1 MPINLLDKN
10 NKIINKSNLFQI
22 PAYNDEF
29 VGNLFDGKESMGW
42 KLQLP
47 NILGVNLSIK
57 DRQNKVINQLQEI
70 LLKPIQ
76 KKEEEFYKAIG
87 VSNFSQFVQKWKSA
101 NDKDDFDNIIDM
113 TLSLF
118 TGQNIRRA
126 TTNTNSIANILK
138 NLILI
143 SIDGDFT
150 EEEHKIIVQKLI
162 NKQIIVKKNDKN
174 WYELSENNMDLN
186 SVIENINKI
195 ISEEFHNDNIL
206 KIEDMFYSQEK
217 TTVQQILSKNFFI
230 KFSFGNIKLFK
241 TYKSKLLALLLEYIK
256 ISIGKNKYAE
266 WDNNT
271 IEKLKDFYENLLTD
285 YFKIAGDRITEREL
299 LNSDQ
304 LVMGFFGELYT
315 HGKFL
320 HIRTTEDNLNFKIY
334 NTGSLYGKETNQQL
348 SYDTLIVTADNK
360 KYGIQTKNPYTI
372 YKGTYTTYQQSMSLN
387 SEDLFKRYLTDSV
400 GKINPDI
407 RDIIQLFAINSKQD
421 ETGNVG
427 KQLENFIFYFSNNF
441 IRIFNES
448 IREKEFSNKIEKE
461 LRDDLIK
468 GNAINIFFVV
478 QGYLIPS
485 SLILE
490 QLINQYKENIDIKT
504 TQDYVFY
511 YNLKNNNAVNNSR
524 FIFED
529 SEIKN
534 ILNNIK
540 LITKLKTPP
549 IKIQETMR

>member
-1 MPINLLDKN
+1 MSINLLNKD

-22 PAYNDEF
+22 PAYKDKF
-29 VGNLFDGKESMGW
+29 VETLFDGKEAMGL

-47 NILGVNLSIK
+47 NILGVNLNIE
-57 DRQNKVINQLQEI
+57 DRKNKVIYQLQEE

-76 KKEEEFYKAIG
+76 KKEREFYEAIG
-87 VSNFSQFVQKWKSA
+87 VSDFSQFVKKWKSTSDG
-101 NDKDDFDNIIDM
+101 NDADKIIDI

-150 EEEHKIIVQKLI
+150 EEEHETIVQKLI
-162 NKQIIVKKNDKN
+162 NKQIIVKKNKKN

-195 ISEEFHNDNIL
+195 ISEEFHSDNLL
-206 KIEDMFYSQEK
+206 KIEDMFYNQEK
-217 TTVQQILSKNFFI
+217 TTVQQTLSKNFFFF
-230 KFSFGNIKLFK
+230 FSFGNIKLFK
-241 TYKSKLLALLLEYIK
+241 TYKSKLLDLLLEYIK
-256 ISIGKNKYAE
+256 ISIGKNKYDE
-266 WDNNT
+266 WDKNI
-271 IEKLKDFYENLLTD
+271 IEKLKHFYENLLTD
-285 YFKIAGDRITEREL
+285 YFKAAGDKITEREL

-304 LVMGFFGELYT
+304 LLMGFFGELYT

-334 NTGSLYGKETNQQL
+334 NTGSLYGEETNQQL

-360 KYGIQTKNPYTI
+360 KYGIQTKNPYTT
-372 YKGTYTTYQQSMSLN
+372 YEGTYTTYQQSMSLS
-387 SEDLFKRYLTDSV
+387 SEALFKRYLTDSV
-400 GKINPDI
+400 GTINPDI
-407 RDIIQLFAINSKQD
+407 RDIIQLFAINSNQD
-421 ETGNVG
+421 ETGNVS

-448 IREKEFSNKIEKE
+448 IREKEVSNKIGEE
-461 LRDDLIK
+461 LRADLLN

-478 QGYLIPS
+478 QGHLIPS

-490 QLINQYKENIDIKT
+490 QLINQYEKNIDIKT

-549 IKIQETMR
+549 IKIKET

>member
-1 MPINLLDKN
+1 MSINLLNKD

-22 PAYNDEF
+22 PAYKDKF
-29 VGNLFDGKESMGW
+29 VETLFDGKEAMGL

-47 NILGVNLSIK
+47 NILGVNLNIE
-57 DRQNKVINQLQEI
+57 DRKNKVIYHLQEE

-76 KKEEEFYKAIG
+76 KKEGEFYEAIG
-87 VSNFSQFVQKWKSA
+87 VSDFSQFVKKWKSTSDG
-101 NDKDDFDNIIDM
+101 NDADKIIDI

-150 EEEHKIIVQKLI
+150 EEEHETIVQKLI
-162 NKQIIVKKNDKN
+162 NKQIIVKKNKKN

-195 ISEEFHNDNIL
+195 ISEEFHSDNLL
-206 KIEDMFYSQEK
+206 KIEDMFYNQEK
-217 TTVQQILSKNFFI
+217 TTVQQTLSKNFFI

-241 TYKSKLLALLLEYIK
+241 TYKSKLLDLLLEYIK
-256 ISIGKNKYAE
+256 ISIGKNKYDE
-266 WDNNT
+266 WDKNI
-271 IEKLKDFYENLLTD
+271 IEKLKHFYENLLTD
-285 YFKIAGDRITEREL
+285 YFKTAGDKITEREL

-304 LVMGFFGELYT
+304 LLMGFFGELYT

-334 NTGSLYGKETNQQL
+334 NTGSLYGKKTNQQL
-348 SYDTLIVTADNK
+348 SYDTLIVTADNQ
-360 KYGIQTKNPYTI
+360 KYGIQTKNPYTT
-372 YKGTYTTYQQSMSLN
+372 YEGTYTTYQQSMSLS
-387 SEDLFKRYLTDSV
+387 SEALFKRYLTDSV
-400 GKINPDI
+400 GTINPDI
-407 RDIIQLFAINSKQD
+407 RDIIQLFAINSNQD
-421 ETGNVG
+421 ETGNVS

-448 IREKEFSNKIEKE
+448 IREKEVSNKIGEE
-461 LRDDLIK
+461 LRADLLN

-478 QGYLIPS
+478 QGHLIPS

-490 QLINQYKENIDIKT
+490 QLINQYEKNIDIKT

-549 IKIQETMR
+549 IKIKET